1 MKAVVKRRAHNWF
14 ALNNKVGLLMAKN
27 EYKCRV
33 DGVLGKVGKAFA
45 LCGKAGV
52 NSKCASHGNYKCEHK
67 IKVAKQKVKS

>member
-1 MKAVVKRRAHNWF
+1 
-14 ALNNKVGLLMAKN
+14 MAKN

-52 NSKCASHGNYKCEHK
+52 NSKCAAHGNFKCEHK
-67 IKVAKQKVKS
+67 MKVVKQKVKP